1 MIISQK
7 THFLFFQKLWTTCGT
22 KFPGKYKKSTLKTN
36 QFSKLWPSDSFSAK
50 WPKMVIFAHFSV
62 LGHQTTM
69 NTRLDELSYISLSG
83 IHNFN
88 PLPGHKGANNPIL
101 WWKITKNG
109 YFQIYTSESIR
120 RSQFLNL
127 NYITS
132 FVATQMLIM
141 DSNVCSILWY
151 DSKAKNY
158 GIVIIWC

>member
-1 MIISQK
+1 
-7 THFLFFQKLWTTCGT
+7 
-22 KFPGKYKKSTLKTN
+22 
-36 QFSKLWPSDSFSAK
+36 
-50 WPKMVIFAHFSV
+50 MVIFAHFSV

-151 DSKAKNY
+151 DSKAEIY
-158 GIVIIWC
+158 GIMIIWCSNFLKKLTFLRQASDDHFSKNAFFIFSKIMDNLWDKISRKI